1 METQTQSNGLEYKE
15 LFLKELSK
23 QIRATDTYGT
33 YDKFTDEILFKPY
46 TLTKEQKKAIPQF
59 GDIDD
64 KTKSRIQIFYN
75 AVGSAIESQTGV
87 MMNSLMEM
95 SHEGFGRVIIYAGKL
110 IFVEKILRD
119 AHRFGYES
127 VDKLA
132 EDGSKLI
139 AKGVATYREFEQV
152 AKS

>member
-1 METQTQSNGLEYKE
+1 METQIQNGLEFKE

-33 YDKFTDEILFKPY
+33 YDKQTDEMLFRPY

-59 GDIDD
+59 GDIDA
-64 KTKSRIQIFYN
+64 KVKNRIQLFYN
-75 AVGSAIESQTGV
+75 AIGAAIEHETGV
-87 MMNSLMEM
+87 MMNSLMDM

-110 IFVEKILRD
+110 ILVEKVLRD

-127 VDKLA
+127 IDKLA
-132 EDGSKLI
+132 EDGSKLVSKGVVTFKEFEAV
-139 AKGVATYREFEQV
+139 AKG
-152 AKS
+152 

>member
-1 METQTQSNGLEYKE
+1 METQTQTSELEFKDI
-15 LFLKELSK
+15 FLKELSK

-33 YDKFTDEILFKPY
+33 YDKLSDEMLLKPY

-59 GDIDD
+59 GDIDE
-64 KTKSRIQIFYN
+64 KTKSRIQLFYN

-95 SHEGFGRVIIYAGKL
+95 SHEGFGRIIVYAGKL
-110 IFVEKILRD
+110 ILVEKILRD

-127 VDKLA
+127 IDKLA
-132 EDGSKLI
+132 EDGSKLVS
-139 AKGVATYREFEQV
+139 KGVATFKEFEAV
-152 AKS
+152 AKG